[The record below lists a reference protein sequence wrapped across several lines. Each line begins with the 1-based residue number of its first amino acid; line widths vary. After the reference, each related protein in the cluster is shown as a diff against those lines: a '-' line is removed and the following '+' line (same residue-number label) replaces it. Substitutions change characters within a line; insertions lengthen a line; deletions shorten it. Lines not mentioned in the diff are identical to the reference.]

1 MPAASPNAP
10 TPHEAATP
18 AASAPA
24 RVPTTDAWLRL
35 FGNAPTPARVVVV
48 ERGPGWRASR
58 AFLVAAAAVGLA
70 ALAALVPPHVPWAAI
85 VLTAGSVLAVR
96 RARERRT
103 LLALSGMCPGCAA
116 NQALGQP
123 TRLRAPHRLPCSGCG
138 RVLELTVDDAG
149 D

>member
-1 MPAASPNAP
+1 MSEAPPDAP
-10 TPHEAATP
+10 TPAE

-24 RVPTTDAWLRL
+24 GVPIAVARLRL
-35 FGNAPTPARVVVV
+35 FGNAPTPAKVVVV

-58 AFLVAAAAVGLA
+58 AFLAAAAAVGLA

-85 VLTAGSVLAVR
+85 VLTAGLVLAFR

-103 LLALSGMCPGCAA
+103 LLALTGTCPGCAA
-116 NQALGQP
+116 KQALERP

-138 RVLELTVDDAG
+138 RVLELTVDDG
-149 D
+149 GV